1 MKLNTKTSWLILMA
15 HSVLLYCCVRNI
27 SHGMGHII
35 SSYMSVFVQ
44 LSSTLCPKQMTLM
57 LDAIASTQ
65 FLGFMLTQTHSL
77 GDIGK

>member
-35 SSYMSVFVQ
+35 SSYMSVFVHTMSQ
-44 LSSTLCPKQMTLM
+44 TNDTDVGCYS
-57 LDAIASTQ
+57 LDTVSGVYVNADA
-65 FLGFMLTQTHSL
+65 FAR
-77 GDIGK
+77 